1 MKKGRSIIFVLSVF
15 IVISGI
21 SSISGCAAPKKKI
34 SPYILRGNLVS
45 SGYRIADQLI
55 CNLNQQIN
63 KTDAVIVATFVD
75 VNDLEKSSTFGRI
88 IAEQISSRLSQRG
101 YKVTEVKFRQNSVFM
116 EKKKGEFLLSRE
128 LRNISKKHNA
138 SVVVVGTYGEA
149 YNAMYVSARI
159 ITPSDSAIISS
170 CDFALQLGP
179 RSQAILF
186 RDN

>member
-1 MKKGRSIIFVLSVF
+1 MKKGRSIIFVLLIF

-21 SSISGCAAPKKKI
+21 SSCAAPKKQI
-34 SPYILRGNLVS
+34 SHVLRGDLVS

-55 CNLNQQIN
+55 SNLNQQIN
-63 KTDAVIVATFVD
+63 KTDPIIVATFAD

-88 IAEQISSRLSQRG
+88 IAEQISSRLAQRG
-101 YKVTEVKFRQNSVFM
+101 YKVTEVKFRQNSVFV
-116 EKKKGEFLLSRE
+116 EKRKGEFLLSRE

-149 YNAMYVSARI
+149 YSAMYVSARI
-159 ITPSDSAIISS
+159 ISPSDSSIVSS

-179 RSQAILF
+179 RSQAILS
-186 RDN
+186 RGN